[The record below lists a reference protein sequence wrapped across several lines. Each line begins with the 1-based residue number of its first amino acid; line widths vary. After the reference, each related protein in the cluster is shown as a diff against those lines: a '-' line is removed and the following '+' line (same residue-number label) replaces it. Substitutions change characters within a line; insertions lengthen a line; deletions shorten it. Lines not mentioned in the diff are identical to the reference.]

1 MVAYAPMAAMM
12 PSMAASPL
20 MRSAFSFMVLRRL
33 GFGSYL
39 RKEGNKEASEEAAKV
54 GVGHRTPKKKLP
66 VMAYERKPATMP
78 SIAQRPLAFSA
89 RSA

>member
-1 MVAYAPMAAMM
+1 MAAMM
-12 PSMAASPL
+12 PSMAARPL
-20 MRSAFSFMVLRRL
+20 MRSAFSFMVLGGL

-39 RKEGNKEASEEAAKV
+39 REEGNEEAGKEAAEV
-54 GVGHRTPKKKLP
+54 GVHHRTPKKKLP

-89 RSA
+89 RSAYVS